1 MGKTKEGFVL
11 KRVAVSVSILLIC
24 WAGLY
29 AQSERGSIRGTVED
43 PSGAV
48 VAGARVTARNVATGV
63 ETNTTTTDA
72 GNYNIPQLPP
82 GTYTVS
88 VEQTSFKKLVQE
100 DVMVQV
106 SGVTSL
112 DLRMEVCHVSE
123 PVTVTTSAAILQTDT
138 SEVATDVNPKAYTE
152 LPLSS

>member
-1 MGKTKEGFVL
+1 MV
-11 KRVAVSVSILLIC
+11 KRIVVFISILL
-24 WAGLY
+24 ASLHGLY

-48 VAGARVTARNVATGV
+48 VAGARVTALHVGTGV
-63 ETNTTTTDA
+63 ETSTTTTDA

-88 VEQTSFKKLVQE
+88 AEQTGFKKLVQE
-100 DVMVQV
+100 NVLVQV

-112 DLRMEVCHVSE
+112 DLRMEVGQVSE
-123 PVTVTTSAAILQTDT
+123 QVTVTTSA
-138 SEVATDVNPKAYTE
+138 
-152 LPLSS
+152 